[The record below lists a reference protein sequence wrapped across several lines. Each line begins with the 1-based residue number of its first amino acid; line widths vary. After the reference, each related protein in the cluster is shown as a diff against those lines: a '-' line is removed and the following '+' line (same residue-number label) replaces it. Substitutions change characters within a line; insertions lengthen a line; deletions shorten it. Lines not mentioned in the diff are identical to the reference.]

1 MILATP
7 KTKDYIE
14 KRENGYWM
22 QETWISLDS
31 VVCSFLNG
39 KSPETITQNFPLLSL
54 EQVYGAIAFYLAN
67 QETIDA
73 YLVEGQIE
81 FQQMQ
86 QSLRQNNPLLYQ
98 KLKVAQSQKI
108 QWAKFKLDFKPML
121 ISNKRSHLK
130 EENLWKAIA
139 SNASIFLFKKLLPRS
154 FQNK

>member
-7 KTKDYIE
+7 KTKEYIE
-14 KRENGYWM
+14 KRENGYWI
-22 QETWISLDS
+22 QETRISLDS

-39 KSPETITQNFPLLSL
+39 ESPETITQNFPLLSL

-73 YLVEGQIE
+73 YLVKSQIE

-86 QSLRQNNPLLYQ
+86 QSFRQNNPLLYQ

-108 QWAKFKLDFKPML
+108 Q
-121 ISNKRSHLK
+121 
-130 EENLWKAIA
+130 
-139 SNASIFLFKKLLPRS
+139 
-154 FQNK
+154 